1 MHAQI
6 KTADVSTSRGDA
18 APITFSVVAPVYDEE
33 DTLPLF
39 HHRVTAVME
48 RLGEPFEVLLV
59 DDGSRDASPA
69 RLRALAARDPRVR
82 VIRLS
87 RNFGHQPALS
97 QGWTSR
103 AARR

>member
-48 RLGEPFEVLLV
+48 RLVG
-59 DDGSRDASPA
+59 G
-69 RLRALAARDPRVR
+69 
-82 VIRLS
+82 
-87 RNFGHQPALS
+87 
-97 QGWTSR
+97 
-103 AARR
+103 